1 MQNRDIRSQGQAYT
15 RTVPNTRGAGRVRDR
30 ELSMDIV
37 VGIISAILTLVAIG
51 LVVALA
57 TYMFPIIFSIGTL
70 LDKKIHNQ

>member
-1 MQNRDIRSQGQAYT
+1 
-15 RTVPNTRGAGRVRDR
+15 
-30 ELSMDIV
+30 MDIV

>member
-1 MQNRDIRSQGQAYT
+1 MQNRDISPAIQPYT
-15 RTVPNTRGAGRVRDR
+15 RAVPNARGTGRVRDR

-37 VGIISAILTLVAIG
+37 IGIVSAILTLVAIG